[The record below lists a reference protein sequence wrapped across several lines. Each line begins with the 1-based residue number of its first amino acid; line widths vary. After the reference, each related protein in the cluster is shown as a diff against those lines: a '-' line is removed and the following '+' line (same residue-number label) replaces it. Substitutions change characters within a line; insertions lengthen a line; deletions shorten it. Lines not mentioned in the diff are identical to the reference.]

1 VLGVGDVTRWDFS
14 SLDLSKADIFAATS
28 VLFRSLGLL
37 ERFQIAQETFSTF
50 LSHVASH
57 YRANAF
63 HNLQH
68 AFQVTH
74 VTYCL
79 LRRSGVA
86 HSYFARVE
94 VFAMLTAALC
104 HDLDHPGN
112 TNDFEVKA
120 HSQLALTHND
130 DAVLERHHC
139 RVVFII
145 LSHPGAN
152 LLARLP
158 TRACFVYVRRLLIHC
173 ILATDMAKHFE
184 KCKALEGLSKRHLLV
199 NSNGGKGTKRSRSK
213 HRFVFM
219 SIIIHAADLS
229 GQALPYAQAVRWG
242 MRVLSE
248 FQQQA
253 KNEAEMHVPVESFM
267 TNLHHAKT
275 RVTVQLN
282 FINYVLRPIWLPL
295 ATLCPAIRVFA
306 DNLET
311 NREHYKAELDK
322 LQREAAEI
330 AELARVYVRG
340 SSSRSLIDRT
350 PSTRRLS
357 DQMK

>member
-14 SLDLSKADIFAATS
+14 CLDLSNADMFAATA

-37 ERFQIAQETFSTF
+37 ERFQVGTETFATF

-74 VTYCL
+74 ATFCL

-86 HSYFARVE
+86 HTYFARVE
-94 VFAMLTAALC
+94 VFSMLVAALC

-112 TNDFEVKA
+112 TNDLEVKA

-139 RVVFII
+139 RVAFII

-158 TRACFVYVRRLLIHC
+158 SRACFVYVRRLLIHC
-173 ILATDMAKHFE
+173 ILATDMAKHFD
-184 KCKALEGLSKRHLLV
+184 KCKALEGLSRRQLHA
-199 NSNGGKGTKRSRSK
+199 GKGRSK
-213 HRFVFM
+213 HRFLFM
-219 SIIIHAADLS
+219 AIVLHAADLS
-229 GQALPYAQAVRWG
+229 GQALPYVQAARWG

-248 FQQQA
+248 FQHQA
-253 KNEAEMHVPVESFM
+253 KSETEMHMPVDSFM
-267 TNLHHAKT
+267 TNLHQPKT

-295 ATLCPAIRVFA
+295 ATLCPELRVYA
-306 DNLET
+306 DALEA
-311 NREHYKAELDK
+311 NRERYKVELDR
-322 LQREAAEI
+322 LQREPNDQSMPVASST
-330 AELARVYVRG
+330 VYVRG
-340 SSSRSLIDRT
+340 D
-350 PSTRRLS
+350 STRLLIESPR
-357 DQMK
+357 K